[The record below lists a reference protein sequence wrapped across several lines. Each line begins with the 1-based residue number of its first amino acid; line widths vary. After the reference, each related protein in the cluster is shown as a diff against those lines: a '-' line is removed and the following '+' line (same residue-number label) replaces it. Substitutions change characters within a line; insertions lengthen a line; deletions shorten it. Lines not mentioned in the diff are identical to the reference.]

1 LKDGGGQATFK
12 TVQGEPM
19 TITEKGRAFDIRPHR
34 PNHDRRRSPIER
46 RDPCHQQGFDVPAF
60 VARKPRVALL
70 APVDLIETR
79 EHDLRDAEAARL
91 A

>member
-1 LKDGGGQATFK
+1 
-12 TVQGEPM
+12 M
-19 TITEKGRAFDIRPHR
+19 
-34 PNHDRRRSPIER
+34 
-46 RDPCHQQGFDVPAF
+46 PAF

-70 APVDLIETR
+70 ALVDLIETR